1 MKPFALILLSVLCL
15 LLLAA
20 PQPRAQAQDMAQ
32 HTGQGAVS
40 YLLSPGDDIRV
51 TVSGEDDLSGSRRID
66 GDGTVTLPLIGAVA
80 VAGHDPAAA
89 AAAIESRLRDG
100 YLRAPRVTVALE
112 SFRPVYLLG
121 GINNPGEYPYR
132 DGLTVL
138 QAVAMGGGFARS
150 NGREHTAHITRRA
163 GASETTQVFPID
175 GTLLLPG
182 DVLTIQ
188 TRWRYHE

>member
-1 MKPFALILLSVLCL
+1 MKPFALILLSALCL

-20 PQPRAQAQDMAQ
+20 PPPHARAQETQSAP
-32 HTGQGAVS
+32 

-51 TVSGEDDLSGSRRID
+51 IVAREDDLSVSRRIAAD
-66 GDGTVTLPLIGAVA
+66 GAVSLPLVGDVT
-80 VAGHDPAAA
+80 VAGLTPDAA

-100 YLRAPRVTVALE
+100 YLRAPRVAVALA

-121 GINNPGEYPYR
+121 GINNPGEYQYR
-132 DGLTVL
+132 EGLTVL

-163 GASETTQVFPID
+163 GALETTQVFPID

>member
-1 MKPFALILLSVLCL
+1 MKPLALMFLSGLCL

-20 PQPRAQAQDMAQ
+20 PQPHARAQEQ
-32 HTGQGAVS
+32 TVS
-40 YLLSPGDDIRV
+40 PYRLSPGDDIRV
-51 TVSGEDDLSGSRRID
+51 TVAGEGDLSGPRRID
-66 GDGTVTLPLIGAVA
+66 AGGAVTLPLVGAVN
-80 VAGHDPAAA
+80 VAGLDPDAA
-89 AAAIESRLRDG
+89 AAAIAARLRDG
-100 YLRAPRVTVALE
+100 YLRAPRVSVALE

-121 GINNPGEYPYR
+121 GINNPGEYQYR
-132 DGLTVL
+132 EGMTVL

-150 NGREHTAHITRRA
+150 NGREHTAHITRRT
-163 GASETTQVFPID
+163 GDSETTQVFPID